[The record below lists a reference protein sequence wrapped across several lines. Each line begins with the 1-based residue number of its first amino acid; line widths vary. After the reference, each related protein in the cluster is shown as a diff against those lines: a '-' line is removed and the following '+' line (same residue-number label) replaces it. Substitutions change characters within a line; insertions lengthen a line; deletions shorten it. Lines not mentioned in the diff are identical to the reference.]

1 MQNDEIE
8 KSHKK
13 IEETKSESTQVNSTN
28 LPLAT

>member
-13 IEETKSESTQVNSTN
+13 IGETKSESTQVNSTN